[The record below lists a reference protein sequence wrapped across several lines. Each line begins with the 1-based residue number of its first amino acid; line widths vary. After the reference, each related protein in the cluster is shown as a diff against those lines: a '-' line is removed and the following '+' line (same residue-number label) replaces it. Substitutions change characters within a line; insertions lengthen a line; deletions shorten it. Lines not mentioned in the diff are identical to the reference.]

1 MRHQTLEQKDTW
13 LEELGTNPLLCI
25 LGSCLGH
32 QTFPLILLYWS
43 VQAALRCLEVLAKAR
58 TLLGSPC
65 SVKQPKIQEN
75 KTVLVWL
82 QGPVA
87 GQSQP
92 CLPALLPLGTLF
104 WSAWSLEA
112 SLLSS
117 LCLCWSLELRHHQ
130 PPEHRGR
137 RVDDVSRVSSL
148 FFCQEEGLVNT
159 TPLRKGQSCPALG
172 SGWEG
177 SVHQVL
183 LRWVG

>member
-1 MRHQTLEQKDTW
+1 MRHQILEQKDTW

-75 KTVLVWL
+75 KTILVWL

-87 GQSQP
+87 GQSQS
-92 CLPALLPLGTLF
+92 CLPASGPAAPGHTVLVRVVTGGLFAFQPVPLLVSGT
-104 WSAWSLEA
+104 A
-112 SLLSS
+112 SPS
-117 LCLCWSLELRHHQ
+117 
-130 PPEHRGR
+130 
-137 RVDDVSRVSSL
+137 
-148 FFCQEEGLVNT
+148 
-159 TPLRKGQSCPALG
+159 TP
-172 SGWEG
+172 
-177 SVHQVL
+177 
-183 LRWVG
+183 